1 MSLVGCPESW
11 TALHGFCYRLSFNS
25 LDWRAAKFACKAL
38 GSNLTMLNLRV
49 EQQHLRW
56 GERTWIGLHRDS
68 SDNSSWLW
76 IDGSQ
81 AVNMTFDSNQPVN
94 FKQQSEDCVYMRPSG
109 KWNHLNCNEFLN
121 YSCKLPAGW
130 LRNVI
135 IIRLHSLCILWGG
148 GRIFFKGAEFLK
160 SSPHIIQNVLTTPSP
175 PHLLTKKKN

>member
-1 MSLVGCPESW
+1 M
-11 TALHGFCYRLSFNS
+11 HGFCYRLSFNS

-56 GERTWIGLHRDS
+56 GERTWIGLHRHS

-109 KWNHLNCNEFLN
+109 KWNDLNCNESLS
-121 YSCKLPAGW
+121 YSCELPAGW

-135 IIRLHSLCILWGG
+135 IIVYTAGRRGEDIFLR
-148 GRIFFKGAEFLK
+148 GRIFKIL
-160 SSPHIIQNVLTTPSP
+160 P
-175 PHLLTKKKN
+175 PHHTELFDISFHFLTKLAR

>member
-1 MSLVGCPESW
+1 
-11 TALHGFCYRLSFNS
+11 
-25 LDWRAAKFACKAL
+25 
-38 GSNLTMLNLRV
+38 MLNLRV

-68 SDNSSWLW
+68 SDNSNWLW

-109 KWNHLNCNEFLN
+109 KWNDLNCNESLS
-121 YSCKLPAGW
+121 YSCELPAGW

-135 IIRLHSLCILWGG
+135 IIVYTAGRRGEDIFKR
-148 GRIFFKGAEFLK
+148 GRIFNIL
-160 SSPHIIQNVLTTPSP
+160 P
-175 PHLLTKKKN
+175 PHHTKFFDNPPTRPRLDQKKN